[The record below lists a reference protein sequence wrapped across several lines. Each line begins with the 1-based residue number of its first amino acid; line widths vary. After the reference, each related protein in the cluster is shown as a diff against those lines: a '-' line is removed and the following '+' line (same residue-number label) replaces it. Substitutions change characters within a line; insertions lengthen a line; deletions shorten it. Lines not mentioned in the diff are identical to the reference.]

1 MEKAHDREKKL
12 ISSWPKSIERKR
24 ERKRERE
31 IRALMIKSSPT
42 KDPTLNTAELGNKP
56 SVYDFYDLLGECF
69 RSSIALSI
77 NSYLFLSF
85 PPPQFFL

>member
-56 SVYDFYDLLGECF
+56 SVYDFYDHQF
-69 RSSIALSI
+69 ISLS
-77 NSYLFLSF
+77 LFSPSPIFPVILSRKT
-85 PPPQFFL
+85 L